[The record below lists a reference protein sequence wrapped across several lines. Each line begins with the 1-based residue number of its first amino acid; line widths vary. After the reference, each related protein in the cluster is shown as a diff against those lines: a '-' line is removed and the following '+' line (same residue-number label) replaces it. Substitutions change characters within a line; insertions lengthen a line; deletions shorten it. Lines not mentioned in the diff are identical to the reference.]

1 MTIKVTVSFTDDA
14 GNAEELTSEATA
26 AIRAA
31 DNTLATGRP
40 TITGTAQ
47 VGQMLTADTTAIMDA
62 DGLNNVNYMYQ
73 WIRVATD
80 NTETNISEPTTTS
93 TYTLVPADQGMT
105 IKVTVSFTDDAGN
118 AEELTSE
125 ATAAIGAA
133 DNTLAT
139 GRPTYHGHGAGRA
152 DADGGHHRHH
162 GCRRAEQPQ
171 LHVPVDPGGH

>member
-1 MTIKVTVSFTDDA
+1 
-14 GNAEELTSEATA
+14 
-26 AIRAA
+26 
-31 DNTLATGRP
+31 
-40 TITGTAQ
+40 
-47 VGQMLTADTTAIMDA
+47 MDA
-62 DGLNNVNYMYQ
+62 DGLNNPNYMYQ

-139 GRPTYHGHGAGRA
+139 GAPTITGTAQVGQMLTADTTA
-152 DADGGHHRHH
+152 IMDADGLTTTPTTCTSGSGWPLTTPRRTSPSRRQQAPTRW
-162 GCRRAEQPQ
+162 CRPTRA
-171 LHVPVDPGGH
+171 